1 MLWLWIARATASLTN
16 LKKKRFKVD
25 CIVITEKD
33 FLEIDFKASPTKKKK
48 KKKMKDYVSLVQ
60 EFSLQFIR
68 LLAFFRKYKANE
80 CYGKQEAA
88 NISVIELLPTCLVYL
103 RDLCENKVFPTQA

>member
-1 MLWLWIARATASLTN
+1 
-16 LKKKRFKVD
+16 
-25 CIVITEKD
+25 
-33 FLEIDFKASPTKKKK
+33 
-48 KKKMKDYVSLVQ
+48 MKDYVSLVQ

-80 CYGKQEAA
+80 SNRKQETA

-103 RDLCENKVFPTQA
+103 RDLCENKVFPTHAWVIGCNGAKQTCFSFLMRTYLT

>member
-1 MLWLWIARATASLTN
+1 MDS
-16 LKKKRFKVD
+16 
-25 CIVITEKD
+25 IVITKKD
-33 FLEIDFKASPTKKKK
+33 FLEIGFKAAPIKKK
-48 KKKMKDYVSLVQ
+48 KKKMKDYVSLIQ

-88 NISVIELLPTCLVYL
+88 NISVIKLLPTCLVYL